1 VGSSKENGFAVLSK
15 PLRESSISSAKHAV
29 IFLSAFPDQS
39 DIARVRHDYFMSDS
53 VSIRL
58 IHGECIPVSSAMR
71 QRGIPPNT
79 SRTAFGVVLS
89 LCSRTIEPASSNT
102 QYQLDRSPR
111 SNPIVSFCSKKF
123 LLCFAATVLTFY
135 IAGLLF
141 ICALS
146 TSITWERTPHPV
158 RRPAF
163 SSHLISPIMPIGTVF
178 SLSQAV
184 SSAKEFA
191 RLLFFP
197 TTMSLQ

>member
-1 VGSSKENGFAVLSK
+1 VQA
-15 PLRESSISSAKHAV
+15 SAKRV
-29 IFLSAFPDQS
+29 QLVSYGSTSITSCPNSA
-39 DIARVRHDYFMSDS
+39 
-53 VSIRL
+53 SIRL

-89 LCSRTIEPASSNT
+89 LCSRTIVPASSNT